1 MPIRL
6 GDDVDDFCP
15 KCKRLTNHN
24 VVSLTGDRPAK
35 VRCRSCYHEQDFRD
49 GVPPPSK
56 RDLAKA
62 SLFGQVLES
71 LKPGAS
77 APAEAAPEAAPK
89 KTAKKRG

>member
-1 MPIRL
+1 MPFRL

-24 VVSLTGDRPAK
+24 IVSLMDEKPAK

-62 SLFGQVLES
+62 ALFGQVLES
-71 LKPGAS
+71 IKPGES
-77 APAEAAPEAAPK
+77 AKPDDSK
-89 KTAKKRG
+89 KTGRKKN

>member
-1 MPIRL
+1 MPFRL

-24 VVSLTGDRPAK
+24 IVSLLGDQPAK
-35 VRCRSCYHEQDFRD
+35 VRCRSCYHEQDFRN

-62 SLFGQVLES
+62 ALFGQVLEGI
-71 LKPGAS
+71 KPGAT
-77 APAEAAPEAAPK
+77 EETEEPK
-89 KTAKKRG
+89 KAAKKKG

>member
-1 MPIRL
+1 MPFRL

-24 VVSLTGDRPAK
+24 IVSLLGDQPAK
-35 VRCRSCYHEQDFRD
+35 VRCRSCYHEQDFRN

-62 SLFGQVLES
+62 ALFGQVLES
-71 LKPGAS
+71 IKPGA
-77 APAEAAPEAAPK
+77 AEETEEPK
-89 KTAKKRG
+89 KAAKKKG

>member
-1 MPIRL
+1 MPFRL

-24 VVSLTGDRPAK
+24 IVSLMDEQPAK
-35 VRCRSCYHEQDFRD
+35 VRCRSCYHEQDFRN

-62 SLFGQVLES
+62 ALFGQVLES
-71 LKPGAS
+71 IKPGETAKQ
-77 APAEAAPEAAPK
+77 EEPK
-89 KTAKKRG
+89 KTARKKS